1 MEDTF
6 LAQIWH
12 EMDRAHREHEE
23 WLEKIDEILDNVV
36 NDEDPEVEGVVYEI
50 SVDRRRIRYLG

>member
-1 MEDTF
+1 MEDKF
-6 LAQIWH
+6 LAELWN
-12 EMDRAHREHEE
+12 EMDRVRREHEE

-36 NDEDPEVEGVVYEI
+36 NDENPEVGGVVYEI

>member
-1 MEDTF
+1 MEDKF
-6 LAQIWH
+6 LAELWN
-12 EMDRAHREHEE
+12 EMDRVRREHEE